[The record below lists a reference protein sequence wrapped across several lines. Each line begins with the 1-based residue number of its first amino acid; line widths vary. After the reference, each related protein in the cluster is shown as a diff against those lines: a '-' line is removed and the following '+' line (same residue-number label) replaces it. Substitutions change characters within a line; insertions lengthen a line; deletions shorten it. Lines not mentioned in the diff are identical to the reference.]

1 MSAVEVRN
9 LKWRYRGSKDLVLKG
24 VDFKVERGSFTAIT
38 GPSGAGKT
46 TLVLALTGVIPQRL
60 PGSFEGD
67 VRVLGMSTAEK
78 DVAEIARRVGVVF
91 EDPEIQFV
99 MSSVEDELLLSLQTL
114 DLDPDEARERIHWA
128 LSVVGLSKDFLSR
141 QPHQLSGGEKQR
153 VAIAAAIAREPEL
166 LILDEPT
173 SDLDPAGKEEVVQA
187 IDSVRASLDATVV
200 MVEHE
205 PDLIE
210 EFADWL
216 FVLDDGRIAMEGTPR
231 DVYSRMDEAKK
242 HAAYPPEHYELAAAA
257 GLKPPAK
264 QELYE
269 LVALGYSLDG
279 VCVFHEPRNSGE
291 TVAEVRGVRF
301 SYPDGNEAL
310 KGVSL
315 KLRRGE
321 LVAVMG
327 PNGSGKTTI
336 AKVLAGLL
344 KPSSGEV
351 LIQGRPVGS
360 YSRLELS
367 SLVGYVYQNPQHQLF
382 CQSVFEEVA
391 FGLKL
396 RGVKGKELERK
407 VSEALRLFGL
417 EELRDEHPFFL
428 SKGEKRRLALAS
440 VYVLEPAL
448 LIVDEPTTGQDRC
461 FSDQLLKTLKG
472 LAEAGKSVLVITH
485 SVEHALKFAD
495 RLVVMSGGK
504 VVADGAPAEVLSD
517 DSVICEAR
525 LRRPLRIELCRRAYR
540 RAAELPAPAP
550 L

>member
-1 MSAVEVRN
+1 MPAVEVRG
-9 LKWRYRGSKDLVLKG
+9 LKWRYRGSKDYVLRG
-24 VDFKVERGSFTAIT
+24 VDFKVEKGSFTAIT

-60 PGSFEGD
+60 PGSFEGE
-67 VRVLGMSTAEK
+67 VKVLGMSTAER
-78 DVAEIARRVGVVF
+78 DVAEIARKVGVVF

-114 DLDPDEARERIHWA
+114 DLDPEEARERVLWA
-128 LSVVGLSKDFLSR
+128 LDLVGLGKDFLSR

-153 VAIAAAIAREPEL
+153 VAIAAAVAREPEL

-187 IDSVRASLDATVV
+187 LESVRVSLDATVV

-205 PDLIE
+205 PELIE
-210 EFADWL
+210 KFADWL
-216 FVLDDGRIAMEGTPR
+216 LVLDEGRVAMEGTPR
-231 DVYSRMDEAKK
+231 EVYSRLEEAKK

-264 QELYE
+264 RELYE
-269 LVALGYSLDG
+269 LVSLGFSLDG
-279 VCVFHEPRNSGE
+279 VCAFHEPRGGGE
-291 TVAEVRGVRF
+291 TVAEARSVRF
-301 SYPDGNEAL
+301 SYPGGTEAL

-321 LVAVMG
+321 LVALMG
-327 PNGSGKTTI
+327 PNGSGKTTL
-336 AKVLAGLL
+336 AKVFAGLL

-351 LIQGRPVGS
+351 IVQGKPVSS

-396 RGVKGKELERK
+396 RGVKGRELERR
-407 VSEALRLFGL
+407 VSEALSLFGL

-428 SKGEKRRLALAS
+428 SKGEKRRLALAG
-440 VYVLEPAL
+440 VYVLEPVL
-448 LIVDEPTTGQDRC
+448 LIVDEPTTGQDRR
-461 FSDQLLKTLKG
+461 FSDQLLNALRG
-472 LAEAGKSVLVITH
+472 LAESGRSVLVITH
-485 SVEHALKFAD
+485 SVEHALRFAD
-495 RLVVMSGGK
+495 RLVVMSGGR
-504 VVADGAPAEVLSD
+504 VVADGAPAEVLAD
-517 DSVICEAR
+517 DAVVGEAR
-525 LRRPLRIELCRRAYR
+525 LRRPLRVELCKRIAK
-540 RAAELPAPAP
+540 RAA
-550 L
+550 